1 MRLRNFTFFAGNFF
15 SGVFGSHVCVWILP
29 CQKEA
34 HRKKPNK
41 VILYI
46 KRVGPGIDSESG
58 MIVAKYYSGEIRQ
71 EIRGSLTGD
80 RPTCTR
86 GIFKPLCASL
96 D

>member
-1 MRLRNFTFFAGNFF
+1 LLETFFF
-15 SGVFGSHVCVWILP
+15 GVFGSHVCVWILP

-58 MIVAKYYSGEIRQ
+58 MIVAKYYSEVLRDGQ
-71 EIRGSLTGD
+71 SLGVEKSD
-80 RPTCTR
+80 
-86 GIFKPLCASL
+86 KKYVEA
-96 D
+96 